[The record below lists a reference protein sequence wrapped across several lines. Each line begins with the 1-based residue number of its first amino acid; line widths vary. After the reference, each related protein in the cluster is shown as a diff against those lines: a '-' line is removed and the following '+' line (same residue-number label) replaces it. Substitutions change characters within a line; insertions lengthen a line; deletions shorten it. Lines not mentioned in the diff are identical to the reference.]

1 MDIYSILAS
10 KPHNPHYLTR
20 YVTFIQKNINK
31 YSENQ
36 ANTEKH
42 HICPKAKDMFP
53 TYKDFN
59 LHEWNKIILP
69 LKKHFY
75 AHYLLSKTFYWSI
88 TQNESFCLM
97 GGRLKNKNL
106 LFLLN
111 EYHKGVE
118 KEVKCKVLE

>member
-69 LKKHFY
+69 LKSIFMLIIYYQKHF
-75 AHYLLSKTFYWSI
+75 I
-88 TQNESFCLM
+88 
-97 GGRLKNKNL
+97 GR
-106 LFLLN
+106 
-111 EYHKGVE
+111 
-118 KEVKCKVLE
+118 